1 MDGVGKGRLR
11 TWATEDEDMKTD
23 KGIENW
29 DEKSGL
35 AKKGIMPS
43 WHLVKI
49 KAWHMTHLLMLTL
62 ETHSSTYCNIKNKIK
77 GSLLHYN

>member
-1 MDGVGKGRLR
+1 MDWIGKGRLG
-11 TWATEDEDMKTD
+11 TWAAEDEDMATSSG

-35 AKKGIMPS
+35 AMTGIYAFMTCTENKS
-43 WHLVKI
+43 V
-49 KAWHMTHLLMLTL
+49 THLLMLTL
-62 ETHSSTYCNIKNKIK
+62 ETHSGTYCNFKNKIK